1 MVNRLETEKMLPIGE
16 KIIPRDIEDEL
27 KESYLNY
34 SMSVIVNRALPDVRD
49 GLKPSIRRILYAMY
63 REGFTHDKPT
73 VKCARIVGEVMGKYH
88 PHGDDPIYGT
98 LVRMAQDFSMR
109 YMLVDGQGN
118 FGSIDDDPPGAMRYT
133 EARMSAIAEEMM
145 VDINKDAVDF
155 RPNFDESLQEPVV
168 LPAKLPNL
176 LVNGTSGIAVA
187 MATNI
192 PPHNI
197 CEVVD
202 GIIMLIEN
210 PDVTIEELMTVITGP
225 DFPTGGLILGREGIR
240 NAYLYGRGSIIMRA
254 RAVIEK
260 SKSGKESIVITEIPY
275 QVNKT
280 TLKERIAN
288 LVRSKVINGIS
299 DLRDESDKDGIRV
312 VIELKKDEI
321 AQVVLN
327 QLYKHTSMQTTFGAN
342 MLALVDNQPKV
353 LNLKQILNYYIKHRR
368 EVILRR
374 TRFDLNRALRRAHI
388 LEGLKIALANLD
400 AVVAAIRASANP
412 AEARDKLM
420 SGFKLSQA
428 QVQAILEMTLQRL
441 TSLERRKVDEEYAE
455 LLINI
460 QELRSIL
467 ASDALVKNIIKQE
480 LLELKEKYG
489 DDRRTEI
496 VEDEGDFSIEDLIA
510 EEDMVVT
517 ISHAGYIKRMPLTAY
532 RKQHRG
538 GVGVKGMGMKD
549 EDFLE
554 HIFIASTHHYIL
566 FFTDKGKCYWLKVF
580 EIPEEGRLARGK
592 AIVNLIQVEPGEK
605 IASFVPVKEFDDK
618 HYVFMVTRNGTVKKT
633 NLTAFSQPSKRGII
647 AVKLDEG
654 DNLVDVRLTDGDQD
668 VILVT
673 HNGMSIRFPETDV
686 RVTARNTIGVRG
698 IRLEDDDHVVGM
710 SVADDNATL
719 LVVTEKG
726 FGKRT
731 DMSEYRRQ
739 SRGGKG
745 IIAIKTSLRNGP
757 VVGIKSVTDKDEL
770 IIMTTAGM
778 IIRLPISGVR
788 TIGRNTQGVRLIA
801 LQDDD
806 LVSDIARV
814 AVSEEEANEKKN
826 KESLDSND
834 LLNGNSDQ
842 PN

>member
-441 TSLERRKVDEEYAE
+441 TGLERRKVDEEYAE

-496 VEDEGDFSIEDLIA
+496 VEDEGEFSVEDLIA

-605 IASFVPVKEFDDK
+605 IASFVPVKDFDDK

>member
-400 AVVAAIRASANP
+400 AVVATIRASANP

-441 TSLERRKVDEEYAE
+441 TGLERRKVDEEYAE

-496 VEDEGDFSIEDLIA
+496 VEDEGEFSVEDLIA

>member
-441 TSLERRKVDEEYAE
+441 TGLERRKVDEEYAE

-496 VEDEGDFSIEDLIA
+496 VEDEGEFSVEDLIA

>member
-400 AVVAAIRASANP
+400 AVVATIRASANP

-441 TSLERRKVDEEYAE
+441 TGLERRKVDEEYAE

-496 VEDEGDFSIEDLIA
+496 VEDEGEFSVEDLIA

-605 IASFVPVKEFDDK
+605 IASFVPVKDFDDK

>member
-1 MVNRLETEKMLPIGE
+1 MLPIGE

-34 SMSVIVNRALPDVRD
+34 SMSVIINRALPDVRD
-49 GLKPSIRRILYAMY
+49 GLKPSIRRILFSMQK
-63 REGFTHDKPT
+63 EGFTRDKPT
-73 VKCARIVGEVMGKYH
+73 VKCARIVGDVMGKYH

-98 LVRMAQDFSMR
+98 LVRMAQEFSMR

-118 FGSIDDDPPGAMRYT
+118 FGSIDNDPPGAMRYT
-133 EARMSAIAEEMM
+133 EARMSYIAEEMM
-145 VDINKDAVDF
+145 ADINKNAVDF

-176 LVNGTSGIAVA
+176 LLNGSSGIAVA

-197 CEVVD
+197 CEVID
-202 GIIMLIEN
+202 GTIMLLES
-210 PDVTIEELMTVITGP
+210 PDVTIEELITVITGP

-240 NAYLYGRGSIIMRA
+240 NAYLHGRGSIVMRA
-254 RAVIEK
+254 RAVVEK
-260 SKSGKESIVITEIPY
+260 NKSGRESIIITEIPY

-280 TLKERIAN
+280 TMKEQIAN
-288 LVRSKVINGIS
+288 LVRAKTVTGIS
-299 DLRDESDKDGIRV
+299 DLRDETDKDGIRV

-342 MLALVDNQPKV
+342 MLALIDNQPKV
-353 LNLKQILNYYIKHRR
+353 LNLKQMLSHYVNHRR
-368 EVILRR
+368 EVVLRR

-388 LEGLKIALANLD
+388 LEGLKVALANLD
-400 AVVAAIRASANP
+400 AVVATIRGSATP
-412 AEARDKLM
+412 VEAREKLM
-420 SGFKLSQA
+420 VNFKLTQA

-441 TSLERRKVDEEYAE
+441 TGLERKKVDEEYVS

-467 ASDALVKNIIKQE
+467 ASDALVRNIIKQE

-496 VEDEGDFSIEDLIA
+496 VQDEGEFSVEDLIA

-517 ISHAGYIKRMPLTAY
+517 ISHTGYIKRIPLTTY

-538 GVGVKGMGMKD
+538 GVGVKGMGTKD

-580 EIPEEGRLARGK
+580 EIPEEGRLSKGK
-592 AIVNLIQVEPGEK
+592 AIVNLLQVESGEQ
-605 IASFVPVKEFDDK
+605 IASFVPVREFDDR
-618 HYVFMVTRNGTVKKT
+618 HYVFMATRNGTVKKT
-633 NLTAFSQPSKRGII
+633 NLNAFSQPLKRGII
-647 AVKLDEG
+647 ALGLDEG
-654 DNLVDVRLTDGDQD
+654 DNLMDVRLTDGEQD
-668 VILVT
+668 VIIVT
-673 HNGMSIRFPETDV
+673 HLGMSIRFPETDV
-686 RVTARNTIGVRG
+686 RSMGRPATGVRG
-698 IRLEDDDHVVGM
+698 IRLDDGDHVVGM
-710 SVADDNATL
+710 SVAENDTTL

-731 DMSEYRRQ
+731 EMSEYRRQ

-757 VVGIKSVTDKDEL
+757 VVGIKGVTDNDEL
-770 IIMTTAGM
+770 IVMTTGGM
-778 IIRLPISGVR
+778 IIRLPINGVR

-801 LQDDD
+801 LQEDD
-806 LVSDIARV
+806 LVSNIARIPIT
-814 AVSEEEANEKKN
+814 EEEANAAREEEQLN
-826 KESLDSND
+826 ALNLLDENEDS
-834 LLNGNSDQ
+834 
-842 PN
+842 